1 MRAVMNMISTHSKES
16 RLWLI
21 RRSWSK
27 KVCKRVKENFFFF
40 KFSERKVSH
49 TPPPPFFNQRK
60 QIKSLGF
67 FFVFCFLN
75 LNQETFVFN
84 SISLVIAEKSFGPAG
99 LVSNMFL

>member
-27 KVCKRVKENFFFF
+27 KVCKRVKEKKFFF
-40 KFSERKVSH
+40 KFP
-49 TPPPPFFNQRK
+49 PPPPFFNQRK

>member
-16 RLWLI
+16 RLWQTEDHGAKRFVRGL
-21 RRSWSK
+21 K
-27 KVCKRVKENFFFF
+27 KNFFFSNF
-40 KFSERKVSH
+40 RKEKFL
-49 TPPPPFFNQRK
+49 TPPPFFNQRK

>member
-1 MRAVMNMISTHSKES
+1 MNMISTHSKES

-27 KVCKRVKENFFFF
+27 KVCKRVKEKIFFFQIP
-40 KFSERKVSH
+40 
-49 TPPPPFFNQRK
+49 PPPPFFNQRK